1 LARAVLVAREQLWL
15 ETEAT
20 EATAG
25 HRCLELSTSQREAA
39 AKASRRAAAGL
50 GTSLCP
56 DTGSVAHTT
65 TTRAWAVLAATEA
78 AHPGRGISVVVV
90 VVVVVGEQRLLL
102 VAAEQADSR
111 MTTQWT
117 YTGTISLSIAPIPT
131 ATARVARLAE
141 ATVRRVLPSVAEAAV
156 VGTRAVPVAL
166 VALAATPV
174 VVAVVAVGRTPLTT
188 AALAALAVAPR

>member
-1 LARAVLVAREQLWL
+1 
-15 ETEAT
+15 
-20 EATAG
+20 
-25 HRCLELSTSQREAA
+25 
-39 AKASRRAAAGL
+39 
-50 GTSLCP
+50 
-56 DTGSVAHTT
+56 
-65 TTRAWAVLAATEA
+65 
-78 AHPGRGISVVVV
+78 VV
-90 VVVVVGEQRLLL
+90 VVVVVGEPRLLL

-117 YTGTISLSIAPIPT
+117 YTGTTSSSIAPKPT
-131 ATARVARLAE
+131 ATVRVARLAE

-156 VGTRAVPVAL
+156 VGTRAVSVAL